1 MMPRAA
7 LFPSISVFQSLV
19 SCLRVSGIAFTQLI
33 THTLYSTHPLYIT
46 RWYVLGTVDNQRC
59 LMWHEF
65 CLTVHSSVGRWL
77 DRWLHSEVGSDMI
90 GAWRKEL
97 RDFPGGE
104 ELRLWASTSE
114 STGLISGH
122 GLRSHM
128 LCTQKKKGG
137 ELITYNWSSDVGRSH
152 SQFEERPQSKGIQSL
167 VLKVGMW
174 FRCSISGRGSYHMS
188 K

>member
-7 LFPSISVFQSLV
+7 LFPSISAFQSLV

-33 THTLYSTHPLYIT
+33 THTLYSTHSLYIT
-46 RWYVLGTVDNQRC
+46 RWYVLGAVDNQRC

-77 DRWLHSEVGSDMI
+77 DRWLRSEVGSDMI

-128 LCTQKKKGG
+128 LCTQKKRVGG
-137 ELITYNWSSDVGRSH
+137 IDNIQLELRCGQKSLPIWR
-152 SQFEERPQSKGIQSL
+152 EASKQ
-167 VLKVGMW
+167 
-174 FRCSISGRGSYHMS
+174 RDS
-188 K
+188 KLGLESRNVI